1 MKHGF
6 LALAPQYTPTREL
19 LASAARRRG
28 MGVEILP
35 ARGGMT
41 GTTVEKDSGHY
52 YGGPVFAAGVV
63 DELAVALLEPDD
75 GWLAGLPHA
84 YTRRHIST
92 STLGEAR
99 NLSGP
104 AFVKPPSDKSFRA
117 AVHDTGGS
125 LPESP
130 ELPPESPVLISDVV
144 TWAAEFRLFV
154 LDGEVRTG
162 SQYAT
167 YGRSASQP
175 LDGHHHRDA
184 VLEFADDLLGT
195 CGDSL
200 PSAVV
205 VDVGLLTTPDN
216 GADSDWAVVEANM
229 AWFSDCYAADPDRAL
244 DVVLRAAGPRAR
256 ITDRDRRFCRE
267 GGGTRP
273 SARRTH

>member
-19 LASAARRRG
+19 LASSARRRG
-28 MGVEILP
+28 MGVEVLP
-35 ARGGMT
+35 ARGGVT
-41 GTTVEKDSGHY
+41 GTTVEEDGGHY

-75 GWLAGLPHA
+75 GWLAGLPHVF
-84 YTRRHIST
+84 TRRHITT

-99 NLSGP
+99 RLSGP

-125 LPESP
+125 LPEDP
-130 ELPPESPVLISDVV
+130 ELPPESPVLISEVV

-167 YGRSASQP
+167 YGRSESVP
-175 LDGHHHRDA
+175 LDGHPHRDA
-184 VLEFADDLLGT
+184 VLEFAGDLLAT

-205 VDVGLLTTPDN
+205 VDVGLLTTPEN
-216 GADSDWAVVEANM
+216 GAGSDWAVVEANM

-256 ITDRDRRFCRE
+256 ITDRDRRFCRNR
-267 GGGTRP
+267 GAARP
-273 SARRTH
+273 PARRTP